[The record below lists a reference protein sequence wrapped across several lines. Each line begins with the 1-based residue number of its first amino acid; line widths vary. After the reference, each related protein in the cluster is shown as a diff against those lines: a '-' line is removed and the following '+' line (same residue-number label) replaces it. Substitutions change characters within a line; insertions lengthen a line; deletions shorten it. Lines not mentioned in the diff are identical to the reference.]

1 MPNIKKRIK
10 KNYLLEKIIKVF
22 SKENPGK
29 VLDLGCGDGD
39 YSIKLQ
45 ELGFEVIAADL
56 DVERFRYKD
65 KINFKVCDATKI
77 LPFSDNS
84 FDYVLSTE
92 LIEHVRNPYS
102 VIKEIYRVIN
112 KDGKF
117 ILSTPNILSL
127 KSRIRYLFE
136 GCYEY
141 FREPP
146 LDQAKNPKEVI
157 YNLHLIPWRYHEL
170 EYLLTDSGF
179 KIEGIYTSNYE
190 GFGWFFLL
198 PLIFFQLRGKQKRS
212 IKKEGIDYSR
222 INKIILSKEILFG
235 RHLIIKNIKQQDI

>member
-1 MPNIKKRIK
+1 MSKRKKT
-10 KNYLLEKIIKVF
+10 NYLLKKIISIF
-22 SKENPGK
+22 KEERRGR
-29 VLDLGCGDGD
+29 VLDLGCGERD

-56 DVERFRYKD
+56 DAQRFRYKD
-65 KINFKVCDATKI
+65 KINFRICDATKI
-77 LPFSDNS
+77 LPFSDNC

-92 LIEHVRNPYS
+92 LIEHIKNPYS
-102 VIKEIYRVIN
+102 AIKEIYRVLN

-117 ILSTPNILSL
+117 ILSTPNILNL
-127 KSRIRYLFE
+127 NSRIRYLFE

-170 EYLLTDSGF
+170 EYLLMDSGF
-179 KIEGIYTSNYE
+179 KIESIYTSHYE
-190 GFGWFFLL
+190 EFGWFFLL
-198 PLIFFQLRGKQKRS
+198 PLIFFQLKSKQKRS
-212 IKKEGIDYSR
+212 IKKV
-222 INKIILSKEILFG
+222 KIFK
-235 RHLIIKNIKQQDI
+235 